1 MIIRMTAEDVYKR
14 CEDNIFS
21 FETTED
27 ITPLIG
33 TIGQER
39 AIASLDFGLNLPAKG
54 FNIYALGAQGTGKMR
69 AIRSLLAQ
77 KVKNEPT
84 PPDWC
89 YLYNFKKPDNPIAV
103 SLPAGKAREFQSDM
117 ENLINAIKTEIPKA
131 FESKEYD
138 KQRNKIL
145 EDFQQKQK
153 EWFSAIE
160 EEARN
165 KGFSIRKALAGL
177 IIVPVKRGGEPLTEE
192 EFQALDPET
201 RKRIDELGKMLQEK
215 LDDVVRA
222 VREADKMVKE
232 MLVKLERQIALDVIE
247 QPIEDLKNKYSFSEK
262 IIQYLDA
269 VKEDILNNLQDFKI
283 QDEVTPPIPQ
293 FMKIP
298 REAIFVKYT
307 VNILVDNS
315 TTDGA
320 PVVYEPNPTYL
331 NLFGSIEYKIQYGMA
346 ITDFTMIKPGSLHK
360 ANGGYIVIDA
370 LALLKNLF
378 SYDSLKRAL
387 RNKEI
392 RIEDVWEQYR
402 LITTATLRP
411 ESIPLNVK
419 VILTG
424 TPYLYYLLYNYDDE
438 YRELFKVKAD
448 FDVRMPRNE
457 ENIQKYAQFI
467 ALCQKEEGLLPFHRS
482 AVAKIVEYGS
492 RIAEHQEKLS
502 TQFSSIADL
511 VRESHFWAKK
521 DNKNIVE
528 SKHVLRALE
537 QRVYRSASIEEKLR
551 ELILED
557 VLIVET
563 SGSKVGQIN
572 GLAVLDLGDY
582 SFGKPSRITARV
594 YIGKAGIVNIERET
608 KMSGKIHEKAIMI
621 LSSYLW
627 SKYAIKKPISL
638 SASLTFEQLYEMIE
652 GDSAT
657 CAELYALLSSIAE
670 IPLKQT
676 IAVTGSMDQ
685 NGEVQPVGGINEK
698 IEGFFELCKIRG
710 LDGTHGVI
718 IPKRNIKHLM
728 LKEEIQKAIE
738 EGKFNIYAI
747 EYAEEGLEILTDKEA
762 GKLQPD
768 GTYPE
773 GTINYLVTKKLDE
786 MAELLKKK
794 DKELEKKEENKGNRN
809 SM

>member
-1 MIIRMTAEDVYKR
+1 MILKLKSHDVYKK
-14 CEDNIFS
+14 CDESIFK
-21 FETTED
+21 FETTLDEK
-27 ITPLIG
+27 PLIG

-39 AIASLDFGLNLPAKG
+39 AIASLDFGLNLTAKG

-69 AIRSLLAQ
+69 AIRTLLAE
-77 KVKNEPT
+77 KVKNEPI

-103 SLPAGKAREFQSDM
+103 SLPAGKAKEFQNDM
-117 ENLINAIKTEIPKA
+117 GNLINTLKTEIPKA

-165 KGFSIRKALAGL
+165 KGFAIRKALAGL
-177 IIVPVKRGGEPLTEE
+177 IIVPIKRDGEPLTEE
-192 EFQALDPET
+192 EFQALEPET
-201 RKRIDELGKMLQEK
+201 RKRIDEFGKMLQEK

-222 VREADKMVKE
+222 VREADKVVKE
-232 MLVKLERQIALDVIE
+232 MLIKLERQIALDVIE

-262 IIQYLDA
+262 INQYLEA

-283 QDEVTPPIPQ
+283 QEEVTPPIPP

-298 REAIFVKYT
+298 REASFVKYS

-315 TTDGA
+315 ATEGS
-320 PVVYEPNPTYL
+320 PVIYEPNPTYL

-346 ITDFTMIKPGSLHK
+346 ITDFTMIKAGSLHK

-402 LITTATLRP
+402 LITTSTLRP
-411 ESIPLNVK
+411 EPIPLNVK

-424 TPYLYYLLYNYDDE
+424 TPLLYYLLYNYDDE
-438 YRELFKVKAD
+438 YKELFKVKAD
-448 FDVRMPRNE
+448 FDIRMPRNE
-457 ENIQKYAQFI
+457 ENIKKYAQFI
-467 ALCQKEEGLLPFHRS
+467 ALCQKEEELLPFHRS

-492 RIAEHQEKLS
+492 RLAEHQEKLS
-502 TQFSSIADL
+502 TQFSSIADI

-521 DNKNIVE
+521 DGKNIV
-528 SKHVLRALE
+528 KAQHVRKALE

-563 SGSKVGQIN
+563 TGSKVGQIN

-582 SFGKPSRITARV
+582 SFGKPSRITART
-594 YIGKAGIVNIERET
+594 YLGKAGIVNIERET

-670 IPLKQT
+670 IPLKQN

-685 NGEVQPVGGINEK
+685 KGEVQPVGGINEK

-710 LDGTHGVI
+710 LDGSHGVI

-728 LKEEIQKAIE
+728 LKEEIQKAID
-738 EGKFNIYAI
+738 EGKFHIYAI
-747 EYAEEGLEILTDKEA
+747 EYVEEGLEILTDMKA
-762 GKLQPD
+762 GELQPD
-768 GTYPE
+768 GTYPKD
-773 GTINYLVTKKLDE
+773 TINYLVMRKLVE
-786 MAELLKKK
+786 MSDLLKKK
-794 DKELEKKEENKGNRN
+794 DKEKENNQKE
-809 SM
+809 

>member
-1 MIIRMTAEDVYKR
+1 MILKLKPQDIYKK
-14 CEDNIFS
+14 CDESIFN
-21 FETTED
+21 FDTTLDEK
-27 ITPLIG
+27 PLEG

-39 AIASLDFGLNLPAKG
+39 AIASLEFGLNLPAKG

-69 AIRSLLAQ
+69 AIRALLSE
-77 KVKNEPT
+77 KVKKEPV

-103 SLPAGKAREFQSDM
+103 SLPAGKAKEFQKDM
-117 ENLINAIKTEIPKA
+117 ENLINTLKTEIPKA

-165 KGFSIRKALAGL
+165 KGFAIRKALAGL
-177 IIVPVKRGGEPLTEE
+177 IIVPIKRDGEPLTEE
-192 EFQALDPET
+192 EFQALDSET
-201 RKRIDELGKMLQEK
+201 RKRINEIGKMLQEK
-215 LDDVVRA
+215 LDDAVRA

-232 MLVKLERQIALDVIE
+232 MLVKLERQIALEVIE
-247 QPIEDLKNKYSFSEK
+247 QPVDELKEKYSSNDK
-262 IIQYLDA
+262 ITKYLEA
-269 VKEDILNNLQDFKI
+269 VKEDILDNLQDFKI
-283 QDEVTPPIPQ
+283 QEELSPPVPP
-293 FMKIP
+293 FMRIP
-298 REAIFVKYT
+298 REASFFKYA

-315 TTDGA
+315 NTEGA
-320 PVVYEPNPTYL
+320 PVIYESNPTYL

-346 ITDFTMIKPGSLHK
+346 ITDFTMIKPGSLHR

-370 LALLKNLF
+370 MALLKNLF

-387 RNKEI
+387 RNREI

-402 LITTATLRP
+402 LITTSTLRP
-411 ESIPLNVK
+411 EPIPLNVK

-424 TPYLYYLLYNYDDE
+424 TPLIYYLLYNYDDE
-438 YRELFKVKAD
+438 YKELFKVKAD
-448 FDVRMPRNE
+448 FDIRMPRNE
-457 ENIQKYAQFI
+457 ENIQKYAQFV

-492 RIAEHQEKLS
+492 RLAEHQEKLS
-502 TQFSSIADL
+502 TQFSEIADL
-511 VRESHFWAKK
+511 IRESHFWAKK
-521 DNKNIVE
+521 NNKDVVE
-528 SKHVLRALE
+528 AQHVVKALE
-537 QRVYRSASIEEKLR
+537 QRVYRSGSIEEKLR

-563 SGSKVGQIN
+563 QGKKVGQIN

-594 YIGKAGIVNIERET
+594 YLGKAGIVNIERET

-670 IPLKQT
+670 IPLKQN

-685 NGEVQPVGGINEK
+685 RGEVQPVGGINEK

-728 LKEEIQKAIE
+728 LKEEVQRAVE
-738 EGKFNIYAI
+738 EGKFHIYAI
-747 EYAEEGLEILTDKEA
+747 EYAEEGLEILTDMKA
-762 GKLQPD
+762 GELQPD

-773 GTINYLVTKKLDE
+773 GTINYLVMKKLEE
-786 MAELLKKK
+786 MSELLKKK
-794 DKELEKKEENKGNRN
+794 DKENEKKDNQ
-809 SM
+809 

>member
-1 MIIRMTAEDVYKR
+1 MILKLTSQDVYKK
-14 CEDNIFS
+14 CNDSIFK
-21 FETTED
+21 FETTMEEQ
-27 ITPLIG
+27 PLSG
-33 TIGQER
+33 TIGQTR
-39 AIASLDFGLNLPAKG
+39 AIASLDFGLNMTAKG
-54 FNIYALGAQGTGKMR
+54 FNIYALGPEGTGKMR
-69 AIRSLLAQ
+69 SIRTLLAE
-77 KVKNEPT
+77 KRKNEPV

-89 YLYNFKKPDNPIAV
+89 YLYNFKKPDAPIAV
-103 SLPAGKAREFQSDM
+103 SLPAGKAKELQRDM
-117 ENLINAIKTEIPKA
+117 ENLVHSLKTEIPKA

-160 EEARN
+160 EEAKN

-177 IIVPVKRGGEPLTEE
+177 IIVPIKRDGEPLSEE
-192 EFQALDPET
+192 EFQSLDSER
-201 RKRIDELGKMLQEK
+201 RKRINELGKMLQEK

-222 VREADKMVKE
+222 VREADKIVKE
-232 MLVKLERQIALDVIE
+232 MLIKLERQIALEVIE
-247 QPIEDLKNKYSFSEK
+247 QPIEDLKNKYSFNGK
-262 IIQYLDA
+262 IKQYLDDL
-269 VKEDILNNLQDFKI
+269 KEDILQNLQDFKI
-283 QDEVTPPIPQ
+283 LEEVAPPLPPFI
-293 FMKIP
+293 KLP
-298 REAIFVKYT
+298 REASFFKYN

-315 TTDGA
+315 ATEGA
-320 PVVYEPNPTYL
+320 PVIYEPNPTYL

-370 LALLKNLF
+370 LSLLKNLF

-402 LITTATLRP
+402 LITTSTLRP
-411 ESIPLNVK
+411 EPIPLNVK

-424 TPYLYYLLYNYDDE
+424 PPFLYYLLYNYDDE
-438 YRELFKVKAD
+438 YKELFKVKAE
-448 FDVRMPRNE
+448 FDIRMPRNE
-457 ENIQKYAQFI
+457 ENIQKYAQFV
-467 ALCQKEEGLLPFHRS
+467 ALCQKEENLLAFHRS
-482 AVAKIVEYGS
+482 AIAKIVEYGS
-492 RIAEHQEKLS
+492 RLAEHQEKLS
-502 TQFSSIADL
+502 TQFSLIADL
-511 VRESHFWAKK
+511 IRESHFWAIK
-521 DNKNIVE
+521 DGKNIVE
-528 SKHVLRALE
+528 AKHVIEALN
-537 QRVYRSASIEEKLR
+537 QKVYRSASIEEKLR

-563 SGSKVGQIN
+563 SKNKVGQIN

-582 SFGKPSRITARV
+582 RFGKPSRITARV
-594 YIGKAGIVNIERET
+594 YLGKAGVVNIERET
-608 KMSGKIHEKAIMI
+608 KMSGRIHEKAIMI

-627 SKYAIKKPISL
+627 SKYATKKPISL

-657 CAELYALLSSIAE
+657 CAELYALLSSISE
-670 IPLKQT
+670 IPLKQN

-685 NGEVQPVGGINEK
+685 RGEIQPVGGINEK

-710 LDGTHGVI
+710 LDGSHGVI

-728 LKEEIQKAIE
+728 LKEEVQKAID
-738 EGKFNIYAI
+738 EGKFHIYAI
-747 EYAEEGLEILTDKEA
+747 ENVEEGLEILTDMKA
-762 GKLQPD
+762 GELQPD

-773 GTINYLVTKKLDE
+773 GTINYLIMKKLDE
-786 MAELLKKK
+786 MSELLKKK
-794 DKELEKKEENKGNRN
+794 DKEKENKDDK
-809 SM
+809 

>member
-1 MIIRMTAEDVYKR
+1 MVFKLKEEDVYKN
-14 CEDNIFS
+14 CDESIFQ
-21 FETTED
+21 FDTTIDLE
-27 ITPLIG
+27 PLTG
-33 TIGQER
+33 TIGQDR
-39 AIASLDFGLNLPAKG
+39 AIAALDFGLNLRAKG

-69 AIRSLLAQ
+69 AIRTMLSE
-77 KVKNEPT
+77 KVKQEPV

-89 YLYNFKKPDNPIAV
+89 YLYNFKNPDAPIAV
-103 SLPAGKAREFQSDM
+103 SLPPGKAKEFQKDM
-117 ENLINAIKTEIPKA
+117 ENLINTLKIEIPKA

-138 KQRNKIL
+138 KQRNRIL

-160 EEARN
+160 EEARA
-165 KGFSIRKALAGL
+165 KGFAIRKALAGL
-177 IIVPVKRGGEPLTEE
+177 IIVPVKRDGEPLTEE
-192 EFQALDPET
+192 EFQALDSET
-201 RKRIDELGKMLQEK
+201 RKKIDELGKMLQDK

-222 VREADKMVKE
+222 VREAEKIVKD
-232 MLVKLERQIALDVIE
+232 MLIRLERQIALDVLE
-247 QPIEDLKNKYSFSEK
+247 QPIEELKKKYSFNEK
-262 IIQYLDA
+262 IIEYLNA

-283 QDEVTPPIPQ
+283 QEEAVPPMPP
-293 FMKIP
+293 FMKLQ
-298 REAIFVKYT
+298 REVSFAKYS
-307 VNILVDNS
+307 VNVIIDNS
-315 TTDGA
+315 NTEGA

-331 NLFGSIEYKIQYGMA
+331 NLFGRIEYKIQYGMA

-360 ANGGYIVIDA
+360 ANGGYLVIDA
-370 LALLKNLF
+370 MALIKNLF
-378 SYDSLKRAL
+378 SYDALKRAL
-387 RNKEI
+387 RSKEI

-402 LITTATLRP
+402 LITTTTLRP
-411 ESIPLNVK
+411 EPIPLDVK

-424 TPYLYYLLYNYDDE
+424 TPFLYYILYNYDDE

-448 FDVRMPRNE
+448 FDIRMPRNE
-457 ENIQKYAQFI
+457 ENIKKYAQFI
-467 ALCQKEEGLLPFHRS
+467 ALCQKDEGLLPFHRG

-492 RIAEHQEKLS
+492 RLAEHQEKLS

-511 VRESHFWAKK
+511 MREAHFWAKK
-521 DNKNIVE
+521 DKKDVVYAE
-528 SKHVLRALE
+528 HVKKALE

-563 SGSKVGQIN
+563 SGKKIGQIN
-572 GLAVLDLGDY
+572 GLAVIDLGDY

-594 YIGKAGIVNIERET
+594 YLGKAGIINIERET

-621 LSSYLW
+621 LSSYLM

-670 IPLKQT
+670 IPLKQN

-685 NGEVQPVGGINEK
+685 RGEVQPVGGINEK
-698 IEGFFELCKIRG
+698 IEGFFEICKIRG
-710 LDGTHGVI
+710 FDGTHGVI
-718 IPKRNIKHLM
+718 IPRRNVKHLM
-728 LKEEIQKAIE
+728 LKEEIQKAIK
-738 EGKFNIYAI
+738 EGAFHIYAI
-747 EYAEEGLEILTDKEA
+747 DYVEEGLEILTDIEA
-762 GKLQPD
+762 GELTPD

-773 GTINYLVTKKLDE
+773 GTINYHIMKKLEE
-786 MAELLKKK
+786 MSELFKKKEKGK
-794 DKELEKKEENKGNRN
+794 DKENDQGL
-809 SM
+809 

>member
-1 MIIRMTAEDVYKR
+1 MVFKLKAEDVYKN
-14 CEDNIFS
+14 CDESIFQ
-21 FETTED
+21 FDTTTDLE
-27 ITPLIG
+27 PLTG
-33 TIGQER
+33 TIGQDR
-39 AIASLDFGLNLPAKG
+39 AIAALDFGLNLPAKG

-69 AIRSLLAQ
+69 AIRTMLSE
-77 KVKNEPT
+77 KVKQEPV

-89 YLYNFKKPDNPIAV
+89 YLYNFKNPDAPIAV
-103 SLPAGKAREFQSDM
+103 SLPPGKAKEFQKDI
-117 ENLINAIKTEIPKA
+117 ENLINTLKIEIPKA

-138 KQRNKIL
+138 KQRNRIL

-160 EEARN
+160 EEARV
-165 KGFSIRKALAGL
+165 KGFAIRKALAGL

-192 EFQALDPET
+192 EFQALDAET
-201 RKRIDELGKMLQEK
+201 RKRIDELGKMLQDK

-222 VREADKMVKE
+222 VREAEKIVKD
-232 MLVKLERQIALDVIE
+232 MLIRLERQIALDVLE
-247 QPIEDLKNKYSFSEK
+247 QPIEELKKKYSFNEK
-262 IIQYLDA
+262 IIEYLNA

-283 QDEVTPPIPQ
+283 QEEAIPPMPP
-293 FMKIP
+293 FMKLQ
-298 REAIFVKYT
+298 REVSFAKYS
-307 VNILVDNS
+307 VNVIVDNS
-315 TTDGA
+315 NTEGA
-320 PVVYEPNPTYL
+320 PVVYEPNPTYI
-331 NLFGSIEYKIQYGMA
+331 NLFGRIEYKIQYGMA

-360 ANGGYIVIDA
+360 ANGGYLVIDA
-370 LALLKNLF
+370 MALIKNLF

-387 RNKEI
+387 RSKEI

-402 LITTATLRP
+402 LITTTTLRP
-411 ESIPLNVK
+411 EPIPLDVK

-424 TPYLYYLLYNYDDE
+424 NPLLYYILYNYDDE

-448 FDVRMPRNE
+448 FDIRMPRNE
-457 ENIQKYAQFI
+457 ENIKKYAQFI
-467 ALCQKEEGLLPFHRS
+467 ALCQKDEGLLPFHRA

-492 RIAEHQEKLS
+492 RLAEHQEKLS

-511 VRESHFWAKK
+511 IREAHFWAKK
-521 DNKNIVE
+521 DRKDIVYAE
-528 SKHVLRALE
+528 HVKKALE

-563 SGSKVGQIN
+563 SGKKIGQIN
-572 GLAVLDLGDY
+572 GLAVIDLGDY

-594 YIGKAGIVNIERET
+594 YLGKSGIINIERET

-621 LSSYLW
+621 LSSYLM

-670 IPLKQT
+670 IPLKQN

-685 NGEVQPVGGINEK
+685 RGEVQPVGGINEK

-710 LDGTHGVI
+710 FDGTHGVI
-718 IPKRNIKHLM
+718 IPKRNVKHLM
-728 LKEEIQKAIE
+728 LKEEIQKAIG
-738 EGKFNIYAI
+738 EGAFHIYAI
-747 EYAEEGLEILTDKEA
+747 DYVEEGLEILTDMPA
-762 GKLQPD
+762 GELTAD

-773 GTINYLVTKKLDE
+773 GTINYRITKKLEE
-786 MAELLKKK
+786 MSELFKKKEKDK
-794 DKELEKKEENKGNRN
+794 DKENDQGL
-809 SM
+809 

>member
-1 MIIRMTAEDVYKR
+1 MILKLTSHDVYKK
-14 CEDNIFS
+14 CDESIFK
-21 FETTED
+21 FETTLDEK
-27 ITPLIG
+27 PLTG
-33 TIGQER
+33 TIGQDR

-69 AIRSLLAQ
+69 AIRTLLTE
-77 KVKNEPT
+77 KVKSEST

-89 YLYNFKKPDNPIAV
+89 YLYNFKKPDNPVAV
-103 SLPAGKAREFQSDM
+103 WLPAGKAKEFQNDM
-117 ENLINAIKTEIPKA
+117 ANLINTLKTDIPKA

-165 KGFSIRKALAGL
+165 KGFAIRKALTGL
-177 IIVPVKRGGEPLTEE
+177 IIVPIKRDGEPLTEE
-192 EFQALDPET
+192 EFQALEPET
-201 RKRIDELGKMLQEK
+201 RKRIDEFGKMLQEK

-222 VREADKMVKE
+222 VREADKVVKE
-232 MLVKLERQIALDVIE
+232 MLIKLERQIALDVIE
-247 QPIEDLKNKYSFSEK
+247 QPIEDLKNKYSFNEK

-269 VKEDILNNLQDFKI
+269 LKEDILNNLQDFKTQEEI
-283 QDEVTPPIPQ
+283 TPPVPPFI
-293 FMKIP
+293 KIP
-298 REAIFVKYT
+298 KEASFVKYS

-315 TTDGA
+315 NTEGA
-320 PVVYEPNPTYL
+320 PVVYESNPTYL

-346 ITDFTMIKPGSLHK
+346 ITDFTMIKAGSLHK

-370 LALLKNLF
+370 LDLLKNLF

-402 LITTATLRP
+402 LITTSTLKP
-411 ESIPLNVK
+411 EPIPLNVK

-424 TPYLYYLLYNYDDE
+424 TPLLYYLLYNYDDE
-438 YRELFKVKAD
+438 YKELFKVKAD
-448 FDVRMPRNE
+448 FDTRMPRNE
-457 ENIQKYAQFI
+457 ENIKKYAQFV
-467 ALCQKEEGLLPFHRS
+467 ALCQKEEELLPFHFS

-492 RIAEHQEKLS
+492 RLAEHQEKIS
-502 TQFSSIADL
+502 TKFSYIADI

-521 DNKNIVE
+521 EGRDIVE
-528 SKHVLRALE
+528 ASHVLKTLD
-537 QRVYRSASIEEKLR
+537 QRVYRSASIEEKIR
-551 ELILED
+551 ELFLED

-563 SGSKVGQIN
+563 TGRKVGQIN

-582 SFGKPSRITARV
+582 SFGKPSRITART
-594 YIGKAGIVNIERET
+594 YLGKAGIVNIERET

-670 IPLKQT
+670 IPLKQS

-685 NGEVQPVGGINEK
+685 RGEVQPVGGINEK

-710 LDGTHGVI
+710 LDGSHGVI

-728 LKEEIQKAIE
+728 LKEELQKAID
-738 EGKFNIYAI
+738 EGKFNVYAI
-747 EYAEEGLEILTDKEA
+747 EYVEEGLEILTDMKA
-762 GKLQPD
+762 GELQQD
-768 GTYPE
+768 GSYPE
-773 GTINYLVTKKLDE
+773 GTINYLVMRKLVE
-786 MAELLKKK
+786 MSDLLKKK
-794 DKELEKKEENKGNRN
+794 DKEKENDQKVEQGN
-809 SM
+809 

>member
-1 MIIRMTAEDVYKR
+1 MILKLKSHDVYKK
-14 CEDNIFS
+14 CDESIFK
-21 FETTED
+21 FETTLDEK
-27 ITPLIG
+27 PLIG

-39 AIASLDFGLNLPAKG
+39 AIASLDFGLNLTAKG

-69 AIRSLLAQ
+69 AIRTLLAE
-77 KVKNEPT
+77 KVKNEPI

-103 SLPAGKAREFQSDM
+103 SLPAGKAKEFQNDM
-117 ENLINAIKTEIPKA
+117 GNLINTLKTEIPKA

-165 KGFSIRKALAGL
+165 KGFAIRKALAGL
-177 IIVPVKRGGEPLTEE
+177 IIVPIKRDGEPLTEE
-192 EFQALDPET
+192 EFQALEPET
-201 RKRIDELGKMLQEK
+201 RKRIDEFGKMLQEK

-222 VREADKMVKE
+222 VREADKVVKE
-232 MLVKLERQIALDVIE
+232 MLIKLERQIALDVIE

-262 IIQYLDA
+262 INQYLED

-283 QDEVTPPIPQ
+283 QEEVTPPIPP

-298 REAIFVKYT
+298 REASFVKYS

-315 TTDGA
+315 ATEGS
-320 PVVYEPNPTYL
+320 PVIYEPNPTYL

-346 ITDFTMIKPGSLHK
+346 ITDFTMIKAGSLHK

-402 LITTATLRP
+402 LITTSTLRP
-411 ESIPLNVK
+411 EPIPLNVK

-424 TPYLYYLLYNYDDE
+424 TPLLYYLLYNYDDE
-438 YRELFKVKAD
+438 YKELFKVKAD
-448 FDVRMPRNE
+448 FDIRMPRNE
-457 ENIQKYAQFI
+457 ENIKKYAQFI
-467 ALCQKEEGLLPFHRS
+467 ALCQKEEELLPFHRS

-492 RIAEHQEKLS
+492 RLAEHQEKLS
-502 TQFSSIADL
+502 TQFSSIADI

-521 DNKNIVE
+521 DGKNIV
-528 SKHVLRALE
+528 KAQHVRKALE

-563 SGSKVGQIN
+563 TGSKVGQIN

-582 SFGKPSRITARV
+582 SFGKPSRITART
-594 YIGKAGIVNIERET
+594 YLGKAGIVNIERET

-670 IPLKQT
+670 IPLKQN

-685 NGEVQPVGGINEK
+685 KGEVQPVGGINEK

-710 LDGTHGVI
+710 LDGSHGVI

-728 LKEEIQKAIE
+728 LKEEIQKAID
-738 EGKFNIYAI
+738 EGKFHIYAI
-747 EYAEEGLEILTDKEA
+747 EYAEEGLEILTDMKA
-762 GKLQPD
+762 GELQPD
-768 GTYPE
+768 GTYPKD
-773 GTINYLVTKKLDE
+773 TINYLVMRKLVE
-786 MAELLKKK
+786 MSDLLKKK
-794 DKELEKKEENKGNRN
+794 DKEKENNQKE
-809 SM
+809 

>member
-1 MIIRMTAEDVYKR
+1 MILKLKPQDIYKK
-14 CEDNIFS
+14 CDESIFK
-21 FETTED
+21 FNTTLDEK
-27 ITPLIG
+27 PLEG

-39 AIASLDFGLNLPAKG
+39 AIASLEFGLNLPAKG

-69 AIRSLLAQ
+69 AIRTLLSE
-77 KVKNEPT
+77 KVKKEPV

-103 SLPAGKAREFQSDM
+103 SLPAGKAKEFQKDM
-117 ENLINAIKTEIPKA
+117 ENLINTLKTEIPKA

-165 KGFSIRKALAGL
+165 KGFAIRKALAGL
-177 IIVPVKRGGEPLTEE
+177 IIVPIKRDGEPLTEE
-192 EFQALDPET
+192 EFQALDSET
-201 RKRIDELGKMLQEK
+201 RKRINEIGKMLQEK
-215 LDDVVRA
+215 LDDAVRA

-232 MLVKLERQIALDVIE
+232 MLVKLERQIALEVIE
-247 QPIEDLKNKYSFSEK
+247 QPIDELKEKYSSNDK
-262 IIQYLDA
+262 ITKYLEA
-269 VKEDILNNLQDFKI
+269 VKEDILDNLQDFKI
-283 QDEVTPPIPQ
+283 QEELSPPVPP
-293 FMKIP
+293 FMRIP
-298 REAIFVKYT
+298 REASFFKYA

-315 TTDGA
+315 NTEGA
-320 PVVYEPNPTYL
+320 PVIYESNPTYL

-370 LALLKNLF
+370 MALLKNLF

-387 RNKEI
+387 RNREI

-402 LITTATLRP
+402 LITTSTLRP
-411 ESIPLNVK
+411 EPIPLNVK

-424 TPYLYYLLYNYDDE
+424 TPLIYYLLYNYDDE
-438 YRELFKVKAD
+438 YKELFKVKAD
-448 FDVRMPRNE
+448 FDIRMPRNE
-457 ENIQKYAQFI
+457 ENIQKYAQFV

-492 RIAEHQEKLS
+492 RLAEHQEKLS
-502 TQFSSIADL
+502 TQFSEIADL
-511 VRESHFWAKK
+511 IRESHFWAKK
-521 DNKNIVE
+521 NNKDVVE
-528 SKHVLRALE
+528 AQHVVKALE
-537 QRVYRSASIEEKLR
+537 QRVYRSGSIEEKLR

-563 SGSKVGQIN
+563 QGKKVGQIN

-594 YIGKAGIVNIERET
+594 YLGKAGIVNIERET

-670 IPLKQT
+670 IPLKQN

-685 NGEVQPVGGINEK
+685 RGEVQPVGGINEK

-728 LKEEIQKAIE
+728 LKEEVQRAVE
-738 EGKFNIYAI
+738 EGKFHIYAI
-747 EYAEEGLEILTDKEA
+747 EYAEEGLEILTDMKA
-762 GKLQPD
+762 GELQPD

-773 GTINYLVTKKLDE
+773 GTINYLVMKKLEE
-786 MAELLKKK
+786 MSELLKKK
-794 DKELEKKEENKGNRN
+794 DKENEKKDNQ
-809 SM
+809 

>member
-1 MIIRMTAEDVYKR
+1 MVIKLSPKDVYKK
-14 CEDNIFS
+14 CDETIFD
-21 FETTED
+21 FETTEELP
-27 ITPLIG
+27 PLTG
-33 TIGQER
+33 TIGQDR

-69 AIRSLLAQ
+69 AIRTLLSE
-77 KVKNEPT
+77 KVKNEPV

-89 YLYNFKKPDNPIAV
+89 YLYNFKKPDTPIAV
-103 SLPAGKAREFQSDM
+103 SLPAGKAREFQRDM
-117 ENLINAIKTEIPKA
+117 ENLINTLKVEIPKV

-138 KQRNKIL
+138 KQRSKIL

-165 KGFSIRKALAGL
+165 KGFAIRKALAGL
-177 IIVPVKRGGEPLTEE
+177 IIVPIKRDGEPLTEE
-192 EFQALDPET
+192 EFQALDFET
-201 RKRIDELGKMLQEK
+201 RKRIDELGKSLQEK

-222 VREADKMVKE
+222 VREADKMVKD
-232 MLVKLERQIALDVIE
+232 MLIKLERQIALDVID
-247 QPIEDLKNKYSFSEK
+247 QPIEDLKSKYSFSEK
-262 IIQYLDA
+262 IVNYLDA
-269 VKEDILNNLQDFKI
+269 VKDDILNNIQDFKI
-283 QDEVTPPIPQ
+283 QEEVSPPMPP
-293 FMKIP
+293 FMRIP
-298 REAIFVKYT
+298 REASFVKYS

-315 TTDGA
+315 NTDGA
-320 PVVYEPNPTYL
+320 PVVFEPNPTYL

-346 ITDFTMIKPGSLHK
+346 VTDFTMIKGGALHR
-360 ANGGYIVIDA
+360 ANGGYLVIDA
-370 LALLKNLF
+370 MALIRNLF

-402 LITTATLRP
+402 LITTSTLRP
-411 ESIPLNVK
+411 EPIPLNIK

-424 TPYLYYLLYNYDDE
+424 TPYLYYILYNYDEE
-438 YRELFKVKAD
+438 YKELFKVKAD
-448 FDVRMPRNE
+448 FDIRMPRNE
-457 ENIQKYAQFI
+457 ENVKKYAQFVS
-467 ALCQKEEGLLPFHRS
+467 LCQKDEGLLPFDRS

-492 RIAEHQEKLS
+492 RLAEHQEKLS
-502 TQFSSIADL
+502 TQFSIIADI
-511 VRESHFWAKK
+511 VREAYYWAKK
-521 DNKNIVE
+521 DSSNIVKA
-528 SKHVLRALE
+528 SHVLKALE

-563 SGSKVGQIN
+563 EGKKIGQIN

-582 SFGKPSRITARV
+582 SFGKPSRITART
-594 YIGKAGIVNIERET
+594 YLGRAGIVNIERET

-621 LSSYLW
+621 LSSYLL
-627 SKYAIKKPISL
+627 SKYGIKKPISL

-670 IPLKQT
+670 IPLKQS

-685 NGEVQPVGGINEK
+685 KGEVQPVGGINEK

-710 LDGTHGVI
+710 LNGSHGVI
-718 IPKRNIKHLM
+718 IPKRNVRHLM
-728 LKEEIQKAIE
+728 LKDEIQKAIE
-738 EGKFNIYAI
+738 DGKFHIYAI
-747 EYAEEGLEILTDKEA
+747 DFVEEGLEILTDMKA
-762 GKLQPD
+762 GQLQPD

-773 GTINYLVTKKLDE
+773 DTINYLVMRKLEE
-786 MAELLKKK
+786 MSELLKKK
-794 DKELEKKEENKGNRN
+794 EKERENDKKENEK
-809 SM
+809 

>member
-1 MIIRMTAEDVYKR
+1 MILKLKPQDIYKK
-14 CEDNIFS
+14 CDESIFN
-21 FETTED
+21 FDTTLDEK
-27 ITPLIG
+27 PLEG

-39 AIASLDFGLNLPAKG
+39 AIASLEFGLNLPAKG

-69 AIRSLLAQ
+69 AIRTLLSE
-77 KVKNEPT
+77 KVKKEPV

-103 SLPAGKAREFQSDM
+103 SLSAGKAKEFQKDM
-117 ENLINAIKTEIPKA
+117 ENLINTLKTEIPKA

-165 KGFSIRKALAGL
+165 KGFAIRKALAGL
-177 IIVPVKRGGEPLTEE
+177 IIVPIKRDGEPLTEE
-192 EFQALDPET
+192 EFQALDSET
-201 RKRIDELGKMLQEK
+201 RKRINEIGKMLQEK
-215 LDDVVRA
+215 LDDAVRA

-232 MLVKLERQIALDVIE
+232 MLVKLERQIALEVIE
-247 QPIEDLKNKYSFSEK
+247 QPVDELKEKYSSNDK
-262 IIQYLDA
+262 ITKYLEA
-269 VKEDILNNLQDFKI
+269 VKEDILDNLQDFKI
-283 QDEVTPPIPQ
+283 QEELSPPVPP
-293 FMKIP
+293 FMRIP
-298 REAIFVKYT
+298 REASFFKYA

-315 TTDGA
+315 NTEGA
-320 PVVYEPNPTYL
+320 PVIYESNPTYL

-346 ITDFTMIKPGSLHK
+346 ITDFTMIKPGSLHR

-370 LALLKNLF
+370 MALLKNLF

-387 RNKEI
+387 RNREI

-402 LITTATLRP
+402 LITTSTLRP
-411 ESIPLNVK
+411 EPIPLNVK

-424 TPYLYYLLYNYDDE
+424 TPLIYYLLYNYDDE
-438 YRELFKVKAD
+438 YKELFKVKAD
-448 FDVRMPRNE
+448 FDIRMPRNE
-457 ENIQKYAQFI
+457 ENIQKYAQFV

-492 RIAEHQEKLS
+492 RLAEHQEKLS
-502 TQFSSIADL
+502 TQFSEIADL
-511 VRESHFWAKK
+511 IRESHFWAKK
-521 DNKNIVE
+521 NNKDVVE
-528 SKHVLRALE
+528 AQHVVKALE
-537 QRVYRSASIEEKLR
+537 QRVYRSGSIEEKLR

-563 SGSKVGQIN
+563 QGKKVGQIN

-594 YIGKAGIVNIERET
+594 YLGKAGIVNIERET

-670 IPLKQT
+670 IPLKQN

-685 NGEVQPVGGINEK
+685 RGEVQPVGGINEK

-728 LKEEIQKAIE
+728 LKEEVQRAVE
-738 EGKFNIYAI
+738 EGKFHIYAI
-747 EYAEEGLEILTDKEA
+747 EYAEEGLEILTDMKA
-762 GKLQPD
+762 GELQPD

-773 GTINYLVTKKLDE
+773 GTINYLVMKKLEE
-786 MAELLKKK
+786 MSELLKKK
-794 DKELEKKEENKGNRN
+794 DKENEKKDNQ
-809 SM
+809 

>member
-1 MIIRMTAEDVYKR
+1 MILKLKSHDVYKK
-14 CEDNIFS
+14 CDESIFK
-21 FETTED
+21 FETTLDEK
-27 ITPLIG
+27 PLIG
-33 TIGQER
+33 TIGQDR

-69 AIRSLLAQ
+69 AIRTLLAE
-77 KVKNEPT
+77 KVKSEPI

-103 SLPAGKAREFQSDM
+103 SLPAGKAKEFQNDM
-117 ENLINAIKTEIPKA
+117 VNLINTLKTEIPKA

-165 KGFSIRKALAGL
+165 KGFAIRKALAGL
-177 IIVPVKRGGEPLTEE
+177 IIVPIKRDGEPLTED
-192 EFQALDPET
+192 EFQALEPET
-201 RKRIDELGKMLQEK
+201 RKRIDEFGKMLQEK

-222 VREADKMVKE
+222 VREADKVVKE
-232 MLVKLERQIALDVIE
+232 MLIKLERQIALDVIE
-247 QPIEDLKNKYSFSEK
+247 QPIEDLKNKYSFNEK
-262 IIQYLDA
+262 INQYLDA

-283 QDEVTPPIPQ
+283 QEEVTPPIPP
-293 FMKIP
+293 FVKIP
-298 REAIFVKYT
+298 KEASFVKYS

-315 TTDGA
+315 NTEGA

-346 ITDFTMIKPGSLHK
+346 ITDFTMIKAGSLHK

-402 LITTATLRP
+402 LITTSTLRP
-411 ESIPLNVK
+411 EPIPLNVK

-424 TPYLYYLLYNYDDE
+424 TPLLYYLLYNYDDE
-438 YRELFKVKAD
+438 YKELFKVKAD
-448 FDVRMPRNE
+448 FDIRMPRNE
-457 ENIQKYAQFI
+457 ENIKKYAQFV

-492 RIAEHQEKLS
+492 RLAEHQEKLS
-502 TQFSSIADL
+502 TQFSSIADI

-521 DNKNIVE
+521 DGKNVVK
-528 SKHVLRALE
+528 SSHVLKALD

-557 VLIVET
+557 VLIIET
-563 SGSKVGQIN
+563 TGSKVGQIN

-582 SFGKPSRITARV
+582 SFGKPSRITART
-594 YIGKAGIVNIERET
+594 YLGKAGIVNIERET

-627 SKYAIKKPISL
+627 SKYAIKKSISL

-670 IPLKQT
+670 IPLKQN

-685 NGEVQPVGGINEK
+685 RGEVQPVGGINEK

-710 LDGTHGVI
+710 LDGSHGVI

-738 EGKFNIYAI
+738 EGKFHIYAI
-747 EYAEEGLEILTDKEA
+747 EYAEEGLEILTDMKA
-762 GKLQPD
+762 GELQHD
-768 GTYPE
+768 GSYPK
-773 GTINYLVTKKLDE
+773 GTINYLVMRKLVE
-786 MAELLKKK
+786 MSDLLKKK
-794 DKELEKKEENKGNRN
+794 DKEKENNQTE
-809 SM
+809 

>member
-1 MIIRMTAEDVYKR
+1 MILKLKPQDIYKK
-14 CEDNIFS
+14 CDESIFK
-21 FETTED
+21 FNTTLDEK
-27 ITPLIG
+27 PLEG

-39 AIASLDFGLNLPAKG
+39 AIASLEFGLNLPAKG

-69 AIRSLLAQ
+69 AIRTLLSE
-77 KVKNEPT
+77 KVKKEPV

-103 SLPAGKAREFQSDM
+103 SLPAGKAKEFQKDM
-117 ENLINAIKTEIPKA
+117 ENLINTLKTEIPKA

-165 KGFSIRKALAGL
+165 KGFAIRKALAGL
-177 IIVPVKRGGEPLTEE
+177 IIVPIKRDGEPLTEE
-192 EFQALDPET
+192 EFQALDSET
-201 RKRIDELGKMLQEK
+201 RKRINEIGKMLQEK
-215 LDDVVRA
+215 LDDAVRA

-232 MLVKLERQIALDVIE
+232 MLVKLERQIALEVIE
-247 QPIEDLKNKYSFSEK
+247 QPIDELKEKYSSNDK
-262 IIQYLDA
+262 ITKYLEA
-269 VKEDILNNLQDFKI
+269 VKEDILDNLQDFKI
-283 QDEVTPPIPQ
+283 QEELSPPVPP
-293 FMKIP
+293 FMRIP
-298 REAIFVKYT
+298 REASFFKYA

-315 TTDGA
+315 NTEGA
-320 PVVYEPNPTYL
+320 PVIYESNPTYL

-370 LALLKNLF
+370 MALLKNLF

-387 RNKEI
+387 RNREI

-402 LITTATLRP
+402 LITTSTLRP
-411 ESIPLNVK
+411 EPIPLNVK

-424 TPYLYYLLYNYDDE
+424 IPLIYYLLYNYDDE
-438 YRELFKVKAD
+438 YKELFKVKAD
-448 FDVRMPRNE
+448 FDIRMPRNE
-457 ENIQKYAQFI
+457 ENIQKYAQFV

-492 RIAEHQEKLS
+492 RLAEHQEKLS
-502 TQFSSIADL
+502 TQFSEIADL
-511 VRESHFWAKK
+511 IRESHFWAKK
-521 DNKNIVE
+521 NNKDVVE
-528 SKHVLRALE
+528 AQHVVKALE
-537 QRVYRSASIEEKLR
+537 QRVYRSGSIEEKLR

-563 SGSKVGQIN
+563 QGKKVGQIN

-594 YIGKAGIVNIERET
+594 YLGKAGIVNIERET

-670 IPLKQT
+670 IPLKQN

-685 NGEVQPVGGINEK
+685 RGEVQPVGGINEK

-728 LKEEIQKAIE
+728 LKEEVQRAVE
-738 EGKFNIYAI
+738 EGKFHIYAI
-747 EYAEEGLEILTDKEA
+747 EYAEEGLEILTDMKA
-762 GKLQPD
+762 GELQPD

-773 GTINYLVTKKLDE
+773 GTINYLVMKKLEE
-786 MAELLKKK
+786 MSELLKKK
-794 DKELEKKEENKGNRN
+794 DKENEKKDNQ
-809 SM
+809 

>member
-1 MIIRMTAEDVYKR
+1 MILKLTSQDVYKK
-14 CEDNIFS
+14 CDEYTFK
-21 FETTED
+21 FETTLDEK
-27 ITPLIG
+27 PLTG
-33 TIGQER
+33 TIGQDR
-39 AIASLDFGLNLPAKG
+39 AIAALDFGLNLPAKG

-69 AIRSLLAQ
+69 AIRTLLSE
-77 KVKNEPT
+77 KVKNEPI

-103 SLPAGKAREFQSDM
+103 SLPAGKAKEFQNDM
-117 ENLINAIKTEIPKA
+117 GNLINTLKTEIPKA

-145 EDFQQKQK
+145 EEFQQKQK

-165 KGFSIRKALAGL
+165 KGFAIRKALAGL
-177 IIVPVKRGGEPLTEE
+177 IIVPIKRDGEPLTEE
-192 EFQALDPET
+192 EFQALDLDT
-201 RKRIDELGKMLQEK
+201 RKRIDEIGKMLQEK

-247 QPIEDLKNKYSFSEK
+247 QPIEELKSRYSFNEK

-283 QDEVTPPIPQ
+283 QEEVTPPIPP

-298 REAIFVKYT
+298 RDVSFVKYT

-315 TTDGA
+315 ATEGA
-320 PVVYEPNPTYL
+320 PVLYEPNPTYL

-346 ITDFTMIKPGSLHK
+346 ITDFTMIKAGSLHK

-402 LITTATLRP
+402 LITTSTLRP
-411 ESIPLNVK
+411 EPIPLNVK

-424 TPYLYYLLYNYDDE
+424 TPFLYYLLYNYDDE
-438 YRELFKVKAD
+438 YKELFKVKAD
-448 FDVRMPRNE
+448 FDIRMPRNQ
-457 ENIQKYAQFI
+457 ENITKYAQFI
-467 ALCQKEEGLLPFHRS
+467 SLCQKEEDLLPFHRS

-492 RIAEHQEKLS
+492 RLAEHQEKLS

-511 VRESHFWAKK
+511 IRESHYWAKK
-521 DNKNIVE
+521 DGKNVVE
-528 SKHVLRALE
+528 SKHVINALE
-537 QRVYRSASIEEKLR
+537 QKVYRSSSIEEKLR

-557 VLIVET
+557 VLIVES

-594 YIGKAGIVNIERET
+594 YLGKAGIVNIERET

-627 SKYAIKKPISL
+627 SKYAIKKPITL

-670 IPLKQT
+670 IPLKQN

-685 NGEVQPVGGINEK
+685 KGEVQPVGGINEK

-710 LDGTHGVI
+710 LDGSHGVI

-728 LKEEIQKAIE
+728 LKEEIQKAID
-738 EGKFNIYAI
+738 EGKFHIYAI
-747 EYAEEGLEILTDKEA
+747 EYAEEGLEILTDMKA
-762 GKLQPD
+762 GELQPD

-773 GTINYLVTKKLDE
+773 GTINYFVMKKLDE
-786 MAELLKKK
+786 MSELLKKK
-794 DKELEKKEENKGNRN
+794 DKEKENEKKDI
-809 SM
+809 

>member
-1 MIIRMTAEDVYKR
+1 MVFKLKVEDVYKN
-14 CEDNIFS
+14 CDESIFQ
-21 FETTED
+21 FDTTTDLE
-27 ITPLIG
+27 PLTG
-33 TIGQER
+33 TIGQDR

-69 AIRSLLAQ
+69 AIRTMLSE
-77 KVKNEPT
+77 KVKQEPV

-89 YLYNFKKPDNPIAV
+89 YLYNFKNPDAPIAV
-103 SLPAGKAREFQSDM
+103 SLPPGKAKEFQKDI
-117 ENLINAIKTEIPKA
+117 ENLINTLKIEIPKA

-138 KQRNKIL
+138 KQRNRIL

-160 EEARN
+160 EEARV
-165 KGFSIRKALAGL
+165 KGFAIRKALAGL

-192 EFQALDPET
+192 EFQALDAET
-201 RKRIDELGKMLQEK
+201 RKRIDELGKMLQDK

-222 VREADKMVKE
+222 VREAEKIVKD
-232 MLVKLERQIALDVIE
+232 MLIRLERQIALDVLE
-247 QPIEDLKNKYSFSEK
+247 QPIEELKKKYSFNEK
-262 IIQYLDA
+262 IIEYLNA

-283 QDEVTPPIPQ
+283 QEEAIPPMPP
-293 FMKIP
+293 FMKLQ
-298 REAIFVKYT
+298 REVSFAKYS
-307 VNILVDNS
+307 VNVIVDNS
-315 TTDGA
+315 NTEGA
-320 PVVYEPNPTYL
+320 PVVYEPNPTYI
-331 NLFGSIEYKIQYGMA
+331 NLFGRIEYKIQYGMA

-360 ANGGYIVIDA
+360 ANGGYLIIDA
-370 LALLKNLF
+370 MALIKNLF

-387 RNKEI
+387 RSKEI

-402 LITTATLRP
+402 LITTTTLRP
-411 ESIPLNVK
+411 EPIPLDVK

-424 TPYLYYLLYNYDDE
+424 NPLLYYILYNYDDE

-448 FDVRMPRNE
+448 FDIRMPRNE
-457 ENIQKYAQFI
+457 ENIKKYAQFI
-467 ALCQKEEGLLPFHRS
+467 ALCQKDEGLLPFHRA

-492 RIAEHQEKLS
+492 RLAEHQEKLS
-502 TQFSSIADL
+502 TQFSIIADL
-511 VRESHFWAKK
+511 IREAHFWAKK
-521 DNKNIVE
+521 DRKDIVYAE
-528 SKHVLRALE
+528 HVKKALE

-563 SGSKVGQIN
+563 SGKKIGQIN
-572 GLAVLDLGDY
+572 GLAVIDLGDY

-594 YIGKAGIVNIERET
+594 YLGKSGIINIERET

-621 LSSYLW
+621 LSSYLM

-670 IPLKQT
+670 IPLKQN

-685 NGEVQPVGGINEK
+685 RGEVQPVGGINEK

-710 LDGTHGVI
+710 FDGTHGVI
-718 IPKRNIKHLM
+718 IPKRNVKHLM
-728 LKEEIQKAIE
+728 LKEEIQKAIG
-738 EGKFNIYAI
+738 EGAFHIYAI
-747 EYAEEGLEILTDKEA
+747 DYVEEGLEILTDMPA
-762 GKLQPD
+762 GELTAD

-773 GTINYLVTKKLDE
+773 GTINYRITKKLEE
-786 MAELLKKK
+786 MSELFKKKEKDK
-794 DKELEKKEENKGNRN
+794 DKENDQGL
-809 SM
+809 

>member
-1 MIIRMTAEDVYKR
+1 MILKLTSKDVYKK
-14 CEDNIFS
+14 CDESHFK
-21 FETTED
+21 FETTLEE
-27 ITPLIG
+27 TPLRG

-39 AIASLDFGLNLPAKG
+39 AIASLDFGLNLTAKG

-69 AIRSLLAQ
+69 AIRTLLSEKA
-77 KVKNEPT
+77 KSEAV

-89 YLYNFKKPDNPIAV
+89 YLYNFKKPDAPMAV
-103 SLPAGKAREFQSDM
+103 SLPAGKAREFQADM
-117 ENLINAIKTEIPKA
+117 QNLITMLKSEIPKA

-160 EEARN
+160 EEAKS
-165 KGFSIRKALAGL
+165 KGFAIRKALAGL
-177 IIVPVKRGGEPLTEE
+177 IIVPIKRDGEPLTEE
-192 EFQALDPET
+192 EFQALEPDT

-232 MLVKLERQIALDVIE
+232 MLNKLERQIALDVIE
-247 QPIEDLKNKYSFSEK
+247 QPIDDLKNKYSFSEK
-262 IIQYLDA
+262 ILQYLDS
-269 VKEDILNNLQDFKI
+269 VREDILNNLQDFKI
-283 QDEVTPPIPQ
+283 QEDMAPPMPP
-293 FMKIP
+293 FMKLP
-298 REAIFVKYT
+298 REASFVKYT
-307 VNILVDNS
+307 VNIIVDNS
-315 TTDGA
+315 NTQGA
-320 PVVYEPNPTYL
+320 PVVYETNPTYF

-387 RNKEI
+387 RNREI

-402 LITTATLRP
+402 LITTSTLRP
-411 ESIPLNVK
+411 EPIPLNIK

-424 TPYLYYLLYNYDDE
+424 TPFLYYLLYNYDDE

-448 FDVRMPRNE
+448 FDTRMARNE
-457 ENIQKYAQFI
+457 ENIKKYAQFVS
-467 ALCQKEEGLLPFHRS
+467 LCQKEEGLLPFHRS
-482 AVAKIVEYGS
+482 AVARIVEYGA
-492 RIAEHQEKLS
+492 RLAEHQEKLS

-511 VRESHFWAKK
+511 IRESHYWAKK
-521 DNKNIVE
+521 EGKDKVE
-528 SKHVLRALE
+528 ACHVTKALD
-537 QRVYRSASIEEKLR
+537 QRVYRSSSIEEKLR

-557 VLIVET
+557 VLIVNT
-563 SGSKVGQIN
+563 SGKKVGQIN
-572 GLAVLDLGDY
+572 GLAVIDLGDY

-594 YIGKAGIVNIERET
+594 YLGKGGIVNIERET
-608 KMSGKIHEKAIMI
+608 KMSGKIHEKAVMI

-627 SKYAIKKPISL
+627 SKYAIKKPFSL

-657 CAELYALLSSIAE
+657 CAELYALLSSIGD
-670 IPLKQT
+670 IPLKQN

-685 NGEVQPVGGINEK
+685 KGEVQPVGGINEK

-710 LDGTHGVI
+710 LDGSHGVI
-718 IPKRNIKHLM
+718 IPKRNIKNLM
-728 LKEEIQKAIE
+728 LKEEVQKAID
-738 EGKFNIYAI
+738 EGKFHIYAI
-747 EYAEEGLEILTDKEA
+747 ENVEEGLEILTDMKA
-762 GKLQPD
+762 GELKPD

-773 GTINYLVTKKLDE
+773 GTLNYVITKKLEE
-786 MAELLKKK
+786 MSELLKKK
-794 DKELEKKEENKGNRN
+794 EKENDKKNNEKD
-809 SM
+809 

>member
-1 MIIRMTAEDVYKR
+1 MKKLQADEVYKK
-14 CEDNIFS
+14 CDHNIFD
-21 FETTED
+21 FETTEELQ
-27 ITPLIG
+27 PLAG
-33 TIGQER
+33 TIGQDR
-39 AIASLDFGLNLPAKG
+39 AIASLEFALNLPAKG
-54 FNIYALGAQGTGKMR
+54 FNIYALGEQGTGKMR
-69 AIRSLLAQ
+69 AIRTLLSE
-77 KVKNEPT
+77 KVKKEPV

-89 YLYNFKKPDNPIAV
+89 YLYNFKNPDAPVAV
-103 SLPAGKAREFQSDM
+103 SLPAGRAIEFQKDM
-117 ENLINAIKTEIPKA
+117 ENLVNTLKVEIPKA

-145 EDFQQKQK
+145 EDFQQKQR
-153 EWFSAIE
+153 EWFSTVE
-160 EEARN
+160 EEAKA
-165 KGFSIRKALAGL
+165 KGFAIRKALAGL
-177 IIVPVKRGGEPLTEE
+177 IIVPVKRDGEPLTEE
-192 EFQALDPET
+192 EFQALDPDT
-201 RKRIDELGKMLQEK
+201 RKRIDELGKMLQDK

-222 VREADKMVKE
+222 VKEAEK
-232 MLVKLERQIALDVIE
+232 LVKDMLIRLERQIALDVIE
-247 QPIEDLKNKYSFSEK
+247 QPIEEIKKKYSFNGK
-262 IIQYLDA
+262 IIEYLDA
-269 VKEDILNNLQDFKI
+269 VKEDILNNIQDFKI
-283 QDEVTPPIPQ
+283 QEETVPPMPP
-293 FMKIP
+293 FMKIQ
-298 REAIFVKYT
+298 REVSFSKYS

-315 TTDGA
+315 ATEGA

-331 NLFGSIEYKIQYGMA
+331 NLFGRIEYKIQYGMA

-360 ANGGYIVIDA
+360 ANGGYLVIDA
-370 LALLKNLF
+370 MALIKNLF
-378 SYDSLKRAL
+378 SYDALKRAL
-387 RNKEI
+387 RSKEI

-402 LITTATLRP
+402 LITTTTLRP
-411 ESIPLNVK
+411 EPIPLNVK

-424 TPYLYYLLYNYDDE
+424 TPFLYYILYNYDDE

-448 FDVRMPRNE
+448 FDIRMPRTE
-457 ENIQKYAQFI
+457 ENIKKYAQFVS
-467 ALCQKEEGLLPFHRS
+467 LCQKEEGLLPFHKS

-492 RIAEHQEKLS
+492 RLAEHQEKLS

-511 VRESHFWAKK
+511 IRESHFWAKK
-521 DNKNIVE
+521 DGKNQVYEEHVNK
-528 SKHVLRALE
+528 ALE

-563 SGSKVGQIN
+563 SGRKVGQIN
-572 GLAVLDLGDY
+572 GLAVIDLGDY

-594 YIGKAGIVNIERET
+594 YLGKAGIVNIERET
-608 KMSGKIHEKAIMI
+608 KMSGKIHEKAVMI

-670 IPLKQT
+670 IPLKQN

-685 NGEVQPVGGINEK
+685 KGEVQPVGGINEK

-718 IPKRNIKHLM
+718 IPRRNMKHLM
-728 LKEEIQKAIE
+728 LKEEIQKAIKD
-738 EGKFNIYAI
+738 GAFHIYAI
-747 EYAEEGLEILTDKEA
+747 DYAEEGLEILTDMPA
-762 GKLQPD
+762 GELGQD

-773 GTINYLVTKKLDE
+773 GTINYFVMKKLDE
-786 MAELLKKK
+786 MSELFKKK
-794 DKELEKKEENKGNRN
+794 EKEEEKKNEK
-809 SM
+809 

>member
-1 MIIRMTAEDVYKR
+1 MAIKLKAEEVYKR
-14 CEDNIFS
+14 CEEIIFN
-21 FETTED
+21 FETTKEVE
-27 ITPLIG
+27 PLTG
-33 TIGQER
+33 TIGQDR
-39 AIASLDFGLNLPAKG
+39 AIASLEFGLNLPSKG
-54 FNIYALGAQGTGKMR
+54 FNIYALGAPGTGKMR
-69 AIRSLLAQ
+69 AIRTLLSEKA
-77 KVKNEPT
+77 KKEPV

-89 YLYNFKKPDNPIAV
+89 YLYNFKNPDAPIAV
-103 SLPAGKAREFQSDM
+103 SLPAGKAVEFQKDM
-117 ENLINAIKTEIPKA
+117 ENLINTLKIEIPKA

-153 EWFSAIE
+153 EWFSTVE
-160 EEARN
+160 EEARS
-165 KGFSIRKALAGL
+165 KGFAIRKALAGL
-177 IIVPVKRGGEPLTEE
+177 IIVPLKRDGEPLTEE
-192 EFQALDPET
+192 EFQSLDIDT
-201 RKRIDELGKMLQEK
+201 RKRIDEIGKMLQEK

-222 VREADKMVKE
+222 VKEAEKIVKE
-232 MLVKLERQIALDVIE
+232 MLLRLERQIALEVIE
-247 QPIEDLKNKYSFSEK
+247 QPIEELKKKYSFNEK
-262 IIQYLDA
+262 ILSYLDA
-269 VKEDILNNLQDFKI
+269 VKEDILTNIQDFKI
-283 QDEVTPPIPQ
+283 SEETVPPMPP
-293 FMKIP
+293 FMKIQ
-298 REAIFVKYT
+298 REVSFAKYS
-307 VNILVDNS
+307 VNVLVDNS
-315 TTDGA
+315 TTEGA

-331 NLFGSIEYKIQYGMA
+331 NLFGRIEYKIQYGMA

-370 LALLKNLF
+370 LALIKNLF

-387 RNKEI
+387 RSKEI

-402 LITTATLRP
+402 LITTTTLRP
-411 ESIPLNVK
+411 EPIPLNVK

-424 TPYLYYLLYNYDDE
+424 TPFLYYILYNYDDE

-448 FDVRMPRNE
+448 FDIRMPRTE
-457 ENIQKYAQFI
+457 ENIMKYAQFV
-467 ALCQKEEGLLPFHRS
+467 ALCQKEEDLLPFHRS

-492 RIAEHQEKLS
+492 RLAEHQEKLS

-511 VRESHFWAKK
+511 IREAHFWAKK
-521 DNKNIVE
+521 EGKDTVYAEHVNK
-528 SKHVLRALE
+528 ALE
-537 QRVYRSASIEEKLR
+537 QKVYRSASIEEKLR

-563 SGSKVGQIN
+563 SGKKVGQIN
-572 GLAVLDLGDY
+572 GLAVIDLGDY
-582 SFGKPSRITARV
+582 SFGKPSRITART
-594 YIGKAGIVNIERET
+594 YLGKAGIVNIERET

-657 CAELYALLSSIAE
+657 CAELYALLSSIGE
-670 IPLKQT
+670 IPLKQN

-685 NGEVQPVGGINEK
+685 RGEVQPVGGINEK

-718 IPKRNIKHLM
+718 IPRRNMKHLM
-728 LKEEIQKAIE
+728 LKEEIQKAIK
-738 EGKFNIYAI
+738 EGAFHIYAI
-747 EYAEEGLEILTDKEA
+747 DYAEEGLEILTDMPA
-762 GKLQPD
+762 GELQPD

-773 GTINYLVTKKLDE
+773 GTINYIIMKKLEE
-786 MAELLKKK
+786 MSELLKKRE
-794 DKELEKKEENKGNRN
+794 KEEEKKNEK
-809 SM
+809 

>member
-1 MIIRMTAEDVYKR
+1 MILKLTSQDIYKK
-14 CEDNIFS
+14 CDESLFK
-21 FETTED
+21 FETTREEQ
-27 ITPLIG
+27 PLIG

-69 AIRSLLAQ
+69 AIRTLLSE
-77 KVKNEPT
+77 KVKSEPV

-89 YLYNFKKPDNPIAV
+89 YLYNFKKPDAPIAV
-103 SLPAGKAREFQSDM
+103 SLPAGKAKEFQKDM
-117 ENLINAIKTEIPKA
+117 ENLISTLKTEIPKA

-177 IIVPVKRGGEPLTEE
+177 IIVPIKRDGEPLTEE
-192 EFQALDPET
+192 EFQALDHDT

-232 MLVKLERQIALDVIE
+232 MLIKLERQIALEVIE
-247 QPIEDLKNKYSFSEK
+247 QPIEDLKDKYSYNDK
-262 IIQYLDA
+262 INQYLDA
-269 VKEDILNNLQDFKI
+269 VKEDILNNIQDFKM
-283 QDEVTPPIPQ
+283 QEEVAPPVPPFI
-293 FMKIP
+293 KLP
-298 REAIFVKYT
+298 REASFVKYT
-307 VNILVDNS
+307 VNIIVDNS
-315 TTDGA
+315 ATEGA
-320 PVVYEPNPTYL
+320 PVIYEPNPTYL

-402 LITTATLRP
+402 LITTSTLRP
-411 ESIPLNVK
+411 EPIPLNVK

-424 TPYLYYLLYNYDDE
+424 TPFLYYLLYNYDDE
-438 YRELFKVKAD
+438 YKELFKVKAD
-448 FDVRMPRNE
+448 FDIRMPRNE
-457 ENIQKYAQFI
+457 ENIQKYAQFV
-467 ALCQKEEGLLPFHRS
+467 ALCQKEEELLPFHRS

-492 RIAEHQEKLS
+492 RLAEHQEKLS

-521 DNKNIVE
+521 DGKNIVE
-528 SKHVLRALE
+528 SSHVLKALE

-551 ELILED
+551 ELIIED

-563 SGSKVGQIN
+563 SGTKVGQIN

-594 YIGKAGIVNIERET
+594 YLGKAGIVNIERET
-608 KMSGKIHEKAIMI
+608 KMSGKIHEKAILI

-657 CAELYALLSSIAE
+657 CAELYALLSSISE
-670 IPLKQT
+670 IPLKQH

-685 NGEVQPVGGINEK
+685 RGEVQPVGGINEK

-710 LDGTHGVI
+710 LDGSHGVI

-728 LKEEIQKAIE
+728 LKEEIQRAIE

-747 EYAEEGLEILTDKEA
+747 EYVEEGLEILTDMKA
-762 GKLQPD
+762 GELQPD

-773 GTINYLVTKKLDE
+773 GTLNHIVMKKLDE
-786 MAELLKKK
+786 MSELQKKK
-794 DKELEKKEENKGNRN
+794 DKEKDNDKKDQ
-809 SM
+809 

>member
-1 MIIRMTAEDVYKR
+1 MILKLTSQDVYKK
-14 CEDNIFS
+14 CDEYIFK
-21 FETTED
+21 FETTLDEK
-27 ITPLIG
+27 PLTG
-33 TIGQER
+33 TIGQDR
-39 AIASLDFGLNLPAKG
+39 AIVALDFGLNLPAKG

-69 AIRSLLAQ
+69 AIRALLSE
-77 KVKNEPT
+77 KVKNEPI

-89 YLYNFKKPDNPIAV
+89 YLYNFKQPDNPIAV
-103 SLPAGKAREFQSDM
+103 SLPAGKAKEFQNDM
-117 ENLINAIKTEIPKA
+117 RNLINTLKTEIPKA

-153 EWFSAIE
+153 EWFLAIE

-165 KGFSIRKALAGL
+165 KGFAIRKALAGL
-177 IIVPVKRGGEPLTEE
+177 IIVPIKRDGEPLTEE
-192 EFQALDPET
+192 EFQALELDT

-247 QPIEDLKNKYSFSEK
+247 QPIEDLKNKYVFSEK
-262 IIQYLDA
+262 LNQYLDA
-269 VKEDILNNLQDFKI
+269 VKEDILNNIQDFKI
-283 QDEVTPPIPQ
+283 QEEVTPPIPP

-298 REAIFVKYT
+298 KEASFAKYS

-315 TTDGA
+315 TTEGA
-320 PVVYEPNPTYL
+320 PVVYESNPTYL

-346 ITDFTMIKPGSLHK
+346 VTDFTMIKPGSIHK

-387 RNKEI
+387 RNREI

-402 LITTATLRP
+402 LITTSTLRP
-411 ESIPLNVK
+411 EPIPLNVK

-424 TPYLYYLLYNYDDE
+424 TPFLYYLLYNYDDE
-438 YRELFKVKAD
+438 YKELFKVKAD
-448 FDVRMPRNE
+448 FDIRMPRNQ
-457 ENIQKYAQFI
+457 ENIIKYAQFI
-467 ALCQKEEGLLPFHRS
+467 SLCQKEEELLPFHRS

-492 RIAEHQEKLS
+492 RLAGHQEKLS

-511 VRESHFWAKK
+511 IRESHYWAKK
-521 DNKNIVE
+521 DGKNVVE
-528 SKHVLRALE
+528 SKHVINALE
-537 QRVYRSASIEEKLR
+537 QKIYRSASIEEKLR

-557 VLIVET
+557 VLIVES

-594 YIGKAGIVNIERET
+594 YLGKAGIVNIERET

-627 SKYAIKKPISL
+627 SKYAIKKPITL

-670 IPLKQT
+670 IPLKQN

-685 NGEVQPVGGINEK
+685 KGEVQPVGGINEK

-710 LDGTHGVI
+710 LDGSHGVI

-728 LKEEIQKAIE
+728 LKEEIQQAIDA
-738 EGKFNIYAI
+738 GKFHIYAI
-747 EYAEEGLEILTDKEA
+747 ESAEEGLEILTDMKIGE
-762 GKLQPD
+762 LQPD
-768 GTYPE
+768 GTYPD
-773 GTINYLVTKKLDE
+773 GTINYFVMKKLDE
-786 MAELLKKK
+786 MSELLKKK
-794 DKELEKKEENKGNRN
+794 DKEKENEKKDI
-809 SM
+809 